1 MFVLVAVK
9 RVKKDS
15 PVGSLKGHVHS
26 CPEIT
31 HLVSEYHW
39 IKQHVIELERS
50 SEILEKGKMILEQLK
65 ATSISP
71 EAVEKLEAWI
81 DLQKHEM
88 FLVEKGCGFLNHA
101 EFAKLDAAFVDEK
114 KNVKNDD
121 PVLRDFLVKLY
132 IHLKARHPLP
142 PNVRKKKGPIFGIM
156 FRISRIHCIGG
167 NRIKDVSQ
175 NDERGSY
182 DERSE
187 ALDSTSIGTRL
198 KDAPQLKGQQKKLIE
213 EEARKGPC
221 PFTSTTQDLRT
232 LPWIKEQ

>member
-1 MFVLVAVK
+1 VAEK
-9 RVKKDS
+9 RVKEDS
-15 PVGSLKGHVHS
+15 PVGSYKGEVHS

-39 IKQHVIELERS
+39 IKQHVVELERRS
-50 SEILEKGKMILEQLK
+50 GILEKGKTILEQLK

-71 EAVEKLEAWI
+71 EAVEKLEAWVN
-81 DLQKHEM
+81 LHER
-88 FLVEKGCGFLNHA
+88 LTLDQERGFLPMA
-101 EFAKLDAAFVDEK
+101 EFAKLDANFVDEK
-114 KNVKNDD
+114 KNERNDD
-121 PVLRDFLVKLY
+121 SVLRDFLVKLY

-167 NRIKDVSQ
+167 NRIKDVPQ

-182 DERSE
+182 DERS
-187 ALDSTSIGTRL
+187 ADLDSTSIGSRL
-198 KDAPQLKGQQKKLIE
+198 ARELRGRQKKLIQ